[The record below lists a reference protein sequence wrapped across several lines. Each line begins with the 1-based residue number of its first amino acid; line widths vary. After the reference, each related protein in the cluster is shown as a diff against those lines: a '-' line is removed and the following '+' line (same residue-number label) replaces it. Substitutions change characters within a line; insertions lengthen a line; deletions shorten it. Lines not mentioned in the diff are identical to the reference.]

1 MDERYYLSM
10 LKNEPTVLTVLDLAR
25 ILRIGKNKA
34 YELVNSGKISSIK
47 INGKIII
54 PKLRLVQFLSNEN
67 NYQKL

>member
-1 MDERYYLSM
+1 MDERYYISM

>member
-10 LKNEPTVLTVLDLAR
+10 LKNEPTVLTVLDLSR

>member
-47 INGKIII
+47 IDRKIII

>member
-54 PKLRLVQFLSNEN
+54 PKLRLVQF
-67 NYQKL
+67 